1 MSDAA
6 TEAEPE
12 QSSSQWRW
20 LRSIGPGLVT
30 ACVVIGPGSI
40 MTSSKVGSSEG
51 YANIWVVIV
60 SVYFMMIYTTLA
72 VKFGV
77 VTQRSAADVVSEH
90 AGRWLAVLVGISVF
104 FIAAAY
110 QFGNNLGVHAALE
123 IYVPFKYWIVVFN
136 ALAMAFL
143 FGFKDLYKWLERL
156 MSVFVSLMLIAF
168 AINLFFARPDVSAIA
183 AGLNPLPRLESG
195 GMSLELMGL
204 VGTTFVIAAAYYQS
218 YLARF
223 KGWQVKDIPNALID
237 ARVSAIIM
245 ALITLMLMSTAAA
258 VLQGEYALTDKSNLG
273 DVAEALKPLFGET
286 GRAIFCV
293 GVFSAAF
300 SSFIVNSMI
309 GGFLLS
315 DALGLG
321 STPEDRSTRIF
332 TASVLLIGMGV
343 ALYMIVGNVGSPVQ
357 LIVAAQVA
365 TVVAAPLIAVVLL
378 WLTNNKKIMGEHV
391 NGIGLNMSAVLG
403 LVLLAGISAN
413 TVINKVLPRV
423 TEMMS
428 GGG

>member
-1 MSDAA
+1 VSDAA